1 MLKARRGKRIG
12 WYVGLSMLTMMVAIL
27 LRSRFAIA
35 AGSSARSYTHQTGS
49 QMLSASADRLLEAGR
64 REASSGRY
72 SQAVK
77 LWQQAAVAYGQ
88 QGQALGEAQSWSY
101 LSYAYLQLGQLQ
113 QAQAAIAE
121 SKSQLQQA
129 SDRPGTAII
138 LASTLNT
145 EGSILLARG
154 ETAAALETWTE
165 AAKSY
170 ELAGDEQGQM
180 GAIINQAQALQTMG
194 LYRRARKTLEEVKK
208 QLQSQPDSLM
218 KATGLRSLGVAL
230 QVVGDLDGST
240 AVLQQSLAI
249 AQQLETRPSISATL
263 FSLAKTARAKQDTDS
278 ARKYYQQAAAT
289 AATPLEQTEA
299 LLGQLQADILSK
311 QWEAALTLLPK
322 ITDQMNNIP
331 PTRMSVYARV
341 NLAASMMKMPPTAQ
355 ASAVEIAKILAAAAG
370 EAQQLQD
377 KRGESY
383 ALGMLGKLYQQTGQS
398 AAAKNL
404 TEQALQ
410 IAVGMELSE
419 ISSRWQAQLGEIL
432 ETRGD
437 TKGAIA
443 AYTSAVNS
451 FDSLRSDLVA
461 ISEEVQFSFR
471 DSIEPVYRSLV
482 SLLLRDDP
490 SQADLIQAREVIES
504 LQLAELDN
512 FFRDACLDVQSEQ
525 IDRVDPTA
533 AVIYPIILPD
543 RLEVILSVP
552 GKPLY
557 NYKTFL
563 PQAEVESTLGQARG
577 ALSLSFPKQKRLQ
590 IYQEVYDWLI
600 RPAEQ
605 SLSTSGIKTLVFV
618 LDGYMRNLPMAALY
632 DGQKHLLEN
641 YSVALTP
648 GLQLLSPRPLRER
661 KLTTLVGGLS
671 ESRQGF
677 VPLPGVESEVQR
689 VATKVSSEVLLNQ
702 EFTSKSLEAT
712 LLSDNS
718 PVLHLATH
726 GQFSSNAAET
736 FILAWD
742 DKINVVE
749 LANLLGDRERNP
761 DRVIEL
767 LVLSACQTAKGDN
780 RAVLG
785 LAGLAV
791 RSGARSTMAT
801 LWSVRDQSTAD
812 LMTEFYQQLAKSGN
826 SKSEALR
833 QAQLYL
839 MQKDQYNHPFY
850 WAPFVLVGNWL

>member
-1 MLKARRGKRIG
+1 MLKPRRGKRLG
-12 WYVGLSMLTMMVAIL
+12 WYVGLSMLTMMVAI
-27 LRSRFAIA
+27 AP
-35 AGSSARSYTHQTGS
+35 GSSARSYNHQTGS

-72 SQAVK
+72 SQAAR
-77 LWQQAAVAYGQ
+77 LWQQAVVAYGQ
-88 QGQALGEAQSWSY
+88 QGEALGSAQSWSY
-101 LSYAYLQLGQLQ
+101 LSFAYLQLGQLQ

-129 SDRPGTAII
+129 SDQPGTAII

-145 EGSILLARG
+145 QGSILLARG
-154 ETAAALETWTE
+154 ETTAALEIWE
-165 AAKSY
+165 SAAKTY
-170 ELAGDEQGQM
+170 ELAGDELGKL
-180 GAIINQAQALQTMG
+180 GAIINQAQAMQTMG
-194 LYRRARKTLEEVKK
+194 LYRRARKTLQEVNQ

-230 QVVGDLDGST
+230 QVVGDLDEST

-249 AQQLETRPSISATL
+249 AQQLESQPSISATL
-263 FSLAKTARAKQDTDS
+263 FSLAKTARAKQDTER
-278 ARKYYQQAAAT
+278 AIAYYQQAAAS
-289 AATPLEQTEA
+289 AANPLEKTEA
-299 LLGQLQADILSK
+299 LLGQLQAYQSQK
-311 QWEAALTLLPK
+311 QWELARTLLPE
-322 ITDQMNNIP
+322 IQVQMKNLP
-331 PTRMSVYARV
+331 STRMSVYARV
-341 NLAASMMKMPPTAQ
+341 NLAASMMQMPTTDQ
-355 ASAVEIAKILAAAAG
+355 TSAVEIAEILAAAAG

-377 KRGESY
+377 QRGESY
-383 ALGMLGKLYQQTGQS
+383 ALGQMGKLYQKNGQLT
-398 AAAKNL
+398 AAKNL

-410 IAVGMELSE
+410 IAVEMELSE
-419 ISSRWQAQLGEIL
+419 IASRWQAQLGEIL
-432 ETRGD
+432 EARGD
-437 TKGAIA
+437 TQGAIA

-451 FDSLRSDLVA
+451 FESLRSDLLA

-471 DSIEPVYRSLV
+471 DSIEPVYRGLV

-490 SQADLIQAREVIES
+490 TQADLIQARQVIES

-512 FFRDACLDVQSEQ
+512 FFRDACLDVQAEQ
-525 IDRVDPTA
+525 IDQVDTTA
-533 AVIYPIILPD
+533 AVIYPIILSD
-543 RLEVILSVP
+543 RVEVILSVP
-552 GKPLY
+552 GKPLK

-563 PQAEVESTLGQARG
+563 PQAEVESTLRQARG
-577 ALSLSFPKQKRLQ
+577 ALSLSFPKRKRLE
-590 IYQEVYDWLI
+590 IYQQIYDWLI

-605 SLSTSGIKTLVFV
+605 SLSASEIETLVFV

-632 DGQKHLLEN
+632 DGQQYLVEN

-661 KLTTLVGGLS
+661 QLTTLVGGLS

-677 VPLPGVESEVQR
+677 MPLPGVETEVQR
-689 VATKVSSEVLLNQ
+689 VATKISSEVLLNQ
-702 EFTSKSLEAT
+702 EFTHSSLEAT

-726 GQFSSNAAET
+726 GQFSSNAADT

-742 DKINVVE
+742 DKIDVVE
-749 LANLLGDRERNP
+749 LANLLSDRERNP
-761 DRVIEL
+761 ERAIEL

-801 LWSVRDQSTAD
+801 LWSVRDDSTAD
-812 LMTEFYQQLAKSGN
+812 LMTEFYQQLASSDN

-833 QAQLYL
+833 QAQLSL
-839 MQKDQYNHPFY
+839 LSKRQYNHPFY
-850 WAPFVLVGNWL
+850 WAPFILVGNWL

>member
-1 MLKARRGKRIG
+1 MLKAPRGKRIECQ
-12 WYVGLSMLTMMVAIL
+12 VGLSMLTMMVAIAVAPPA
-27 LRSRFAIA
+27 S
-35 AGSSARSYTHQTGS
+35 SYTHQTANTARES
-49 QMLSASADRLLEAGR
+49 STYADSMLREGKKTAAAGR
-64 REASSGRY
+64 YTEA
-72 SQAVK
+72 VI
-77 LWQQAAVAYGQ
+77 LWQQAAAAYSQ
-88 QGQALGEAQSWSY
+88 QGKALGAAQSWSY
-101 LSYAYLQLGQLQ
+101 LSFAYLQLGQLQ

-129 SDRPGTAII
+129 SDQPGTAII

-154 ETAAALETWTE
+154 ETAAALEIWE
-165 AAKSY
+165 SASVSY
-170 ELAGDEQGQM
+170 ELAGDELGKL
-180 GAIINQAQALQTMG
+180 GAIINKAQVMQTMG
-194 LYRRARKTLEEVKK
+194 LYRRARKILDEVN
-208 QLQSQPDSLM
+208 QELQSQPDSSI

-240 AVLQQSLAI
+240 EVLQQSLAI
-249 AQQLETRPSISATL
+249 GKQLESQSSISASL
-263 FSLAKTARAKQDTDS
+263 FSLGKTARARQDINS
-278 ARKYYQQAAAT
+278 AIIYYQQAAAS
-289 AATPLEQTEA
+289 AGSPLEKTEA
-299 LLGQLQADILSK
+299 LLGQLQAYQLGQ
-311 QWEAALTLLPK
+311 QWDPALTLVPK
-322 ITDQMNNIP
+322 IKAQMKNIP

-341 NLAASMMKMPPTAQ
+341 NLAASMMKIPPTANT
-355 ASAVEIAKILAAAAG
+355 SAVEIAEILAAAAG

-383 ALGMLGKLYQQTGQS
+383 ALGQLGKLYQQTGQLT
-398 AAAKNL
+398 AAKNL
-404 TEQALQ
+404 TEQALE
-410 IAVGMELSE
+410 IAVGLELSE
-419 ISSRWQAQLGEIL
+419 IASRWQAQLGEIL
-432 ETRGD
+432 EARGD
-437 TKGAIA
+437 TQGAIA

-451 FDSLRSDLVA
+451 FESLRSDLLA

-490 SQADLIQAREVIES
+490 TQADLIQARQVIES

-512 FFRDACLDVQSEQ
+512 FFRDACLDVQAEQ

-543 RLEVILSVP
+543 RLEVILSLP
-552 GKPLY
+552 GKPLK

-563 PQAEVESTLGQARG
+563 PQAEVESTLLQARR

-590 IYQEVYDWLI
+590 IYQQVYDWLI

-605 SLSTSGIKTLVFV
+605 SLSASEIETLVFV
-618 LDGYMRNLPMAALY
+618 LDGYMRNMPMAALH
-632 DGQKHLLEN
+632 DGQKHLVEN

-648 GLQLLSPRPLRER
+648 GLQLLEPRPLRER
-661 KLTTLVGGLS
+661 ELTTLVGGLS

-677 VPLPGVESEVQR
+677 MPLPGVETEVQQ
-689 VATKVSSEVLLNQ
+689 VATKVSSEILLNQ

-742 DKINVVE
+742 DKIDVVE
-749 LANLLGDRERNP
+749 FANLLSDRERNP
-761 DRVIEL
+761 ERAIEL
-767 LVLSACQTAKGDN
+767 LVLSACQTAKGDK

-812 LMTEFYQQLAKSGN
+812 LMSEFYQQLAKSDN

-839 MQKDQYNHPFY
+839 MNKDQYNHPFY